1 MYVTNQTK
9 LNDTNQGGFTM
20 KKATPVQINWKPDK
34 NNPVP
39 LYQQIVDYIYQK
51 ISSGDWP
58 VGTRLPSQRALA
70 EQFDV
75 NRSTITSAL
84 DELTAFGIIR
94 SGHGAGT
101 LVINNTWGLMLPE
114 FQKWEK
120 YVTSGSF
127 MENNQTIQTINR
139 MEFEENIIRLG
150 TGELDPRIFPK
161 DKWNQVLRNLTPQ
174 IQSLGYLGPLGLP
187 ELQEALA
194 RHLASC
200 GIHTSPSNILVT
212 SGALQALQLISVALL
227 KPGSTVY
234 TEAPSC
240 RYFNRRVCAFSGF
253 RWMNTGFSIGNYK
266 IKRPCRADITPVFCI
281 RYQQI
286 RIQPVLQWRREGGRN

>member
-1 MYVTNQTK
+1 
-9 LNDTNQGGFTM
+9 M

-58 VGTRLPSQRALA
+58 VRTRLPSQRALA

-161 DKWNQVLRNLTPQ
+161 DKWNQVLKNLTPQ

-194 RHLASC
+194 RHLACC

-212 SGALQALQLISVALL
+212 SGALQALQLIS
-227 KPGSTVY
+227 
-234 TEAPSC
+234 
-240 RYFNRRVCAFSGF
+240 
-253 RWMNTGFSIGNYK
+253 
-266 IKRPCRADITPVFCI
+266 
-281 RYQQI
+281 
-286 RIQPVLQWRREGGRN
+286 

>member
-1 MYVTNQTK
+1 
-9 LNDTNQGGFTM
+9 M

-58 VGTRLPSQRALA
+58 VRTRLPSQRALA

-161 DKWNQVLRNLTPQ
+161 DKWNQVLKDPVAWISRTV
-174 IQSLGYLGPLGLP
+174 GPAGTAGSFSAAPGVLWHTYVT
-187 ELQEALA
+187 LQYF
-194 RHLASC
+194 
-200 GIHTSPSNILVT
+200 SNIR
-212 SGALQALQLISVALL
+212 GAAGITVNISSAAKTRIYGIYRSTKLYEVSAGISVGRYA
-227 KPGSTVY
+227 PFRGSD
-234 TEAPSC
+234 
-240 RYFNRRVCAFSGF
+240 G
-253 RWMNTGFSIGNYK
+253 
-266 IKRPCRADITPVFCI
+266 
-281 RYQQI
+281 
-286 RIQPVLQWRREGGRN
+286 

>member
-1 MYVTNQTK
+1 
-9 LNDTNQGGFTM
+9 M

-120 YVTSGSF
+120 YVTSGSLWR
-127 MENNQTIQTINR
+127 TIKPSKQS
-139 MEFEENIIRLG
+139 
-150 TGELDPRIFPK
+150 TG
-161 DKWNQVLRNLTPQ
+161 WSLRK
-174 IQSLGYLGPLGLP
+174 
-187 ELQEALA
+187 
-194 RHLASC
+194 
-200 GIHTSPSNILVT
+200 IL
-212 SGALQALQLISVALL
+212 SDWEQ
-227 KPGSTVY
+227 
-234 TEAPSC
+234 
-240 RYFNRRVCAFSGF
+240 
-253 RWMNTGFSIGNYK
+253 GN
-266 IKRPCRADITPVFCI
+266 
-281 RYQQI
+281 
-286 RIQPVLQWRREGGRN
+286 

>member
-1 MYVTNQTK
+1 
-9 LNDTNQGGFTM
+9 M
-20 KKATPVQINWKPDK
+20 KKATPVQTNWKPDK

-70 EQFDV
+70 EQFEV

-84 DELTAFGIIR
+84 DELTAFGIIQ

-150 TGELDPRIFPK
+150 TE
-161 DKWNQVLRNLTPQ
+161 
-174 IQSLGYLGPLGLP
+174 
-187 ELQEALA
+187 
-194 RHLASC
+194 
-200 GIHTSPSNILVT
+200 
-212 SGALQALQLISVALL
+212 SV
-227 KPGSTVY
+227 
-234 TEAPSC
+234 
-240 RYFNRRVCAFSGF
+240 
-253 RWMNTGFSIGNYK
+253 
-266 IKRPCRADITPVFCI
+266 
-281 RYQQI
+281 
-286 RIQPVLQWRREGGRN
+286 

>member
-1 MYVTNQTK
+1 
-9 LNDTNQGGFTM
+9 M

-161 DKWNQVLRNLTPQ
+161 DKWNQVLKNLTPQ

-234 TEAPSC
+234 TEAPSYMKSLQVFQSAGM
-240 RYFNRRVCAFSGF
+240 RLSGVP
-253 RWMNTGFSIGNYK
+253 MDEYG
-266 IKRPCRADITPVFCI
+266 
-281 RYQQI
+281 
-286 RIQPVLQWRREGGRN
+286 IQYWKLQNKTSL

>member
-1 MYVTNQTK
+1 MIPTK
-9 LNDTNQGGFTM
+9 GGFTM

-51 ISSGDWP
+51 ISSDDWP

-84 DELTAFGIIR
+84 DELTAFGIIQ

-161 DKWNQVLRNLTPQ
+161 DKWNQVVKNLTP
-174 IQSLGYLGPLGLP
+174 
-187 ELQEALA
+187 
-194 RHLASC
+194 
-200 GIHTSPSNILVT
+200 
-212 SGALQALQLISVALL
+212 
-227 KPGSTVY
+227 
-234 TEAPSC
+234 
-240 RYFNRRVCAFSGF
+240 
-253 RWMNTGFSIGNYK
+253 
-266 IKRPCRADITPVFCI
+266 
-281 RYQQI
+281 
-286 RIQPVLQWRREGGRN
+286 

>member
-1 MYVTNQTK
+1 
-9 LNDTNQGGFTM
+9 M

-58 VGTRLPSQRALA
+58 VRTRLPSQRALA

-161 DKWNQVLRNLTPQ
+161 DKWNQVLKNLTPQ

-194 RHLASC
+194 RHLACC

-234 TEAPSC
+234 TEAPSYMKSLQVFQSAGMRLSGVPMDEYGIQYWKLQNKTSLQSAHHSSILYTIPTNQNPTGITMEEGRRQELIDYC
-240 RYFNRRVCAFSGF
+240 VSCQRY
-253 RWMNTGFSIGNYK
+253 
-266 IKRPCRADITPVFCI
+266 
-281 RYQQI
+281 
-286 RIQPVLQWRREGGRN
+286 